1 MMISV
6 ILPAYQ
12 EAENL
17 KTILPKLKTVLEKAG
32 TEFEIL
38 VVDTIKPTDNS
49 KKICFQ
55 CGGGYFIF
63 HVKAGIYMVMQ

>member
-55 CGGGYFIF
+55 CGGGGFFFPRKRRDFYS
-63 HVKAGIYMVMQ
+63 Q

>member
-1 MMISV
+1 MISV

-55 CGGGYFIF
+55 
-63 HVKAGIYMVMQ
+63 